1 MAEAL
6 TGSSTLPEPAQR
18 GQLVIKNQVIETIAE
33 VAALEVP
40 SVIKTSSQFNPLSR
54 SLPRAEATLTP
65 SHARVTVSVAT
76 RFDRPLFDV
85 AAEVRDNVA
94 ETITRLAAMTVDIVN
109 VDITS
114 ITSVETEQP
123 DNPTKPA
130 RRNLR

>member
-40 SVIKTSSQFNPLSR
+40 SVIKTSSQFTPLSS

-76 RFDRPLFDV
+76 SWDRPLFDV

-94 ETITRLAAMTVDIVN
+94 ETITRLTAMTVDIVN

-114 ITSVETEQP
+114 VETQQP

-130 RRNLR
+130 RRNLQ